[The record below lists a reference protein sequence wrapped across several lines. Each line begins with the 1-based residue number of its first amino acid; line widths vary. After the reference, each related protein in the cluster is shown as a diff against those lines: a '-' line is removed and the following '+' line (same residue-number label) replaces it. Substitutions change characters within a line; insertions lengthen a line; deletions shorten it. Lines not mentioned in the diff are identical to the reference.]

1 MRHWQKQSINC
12 NEKSQAGRKG
22 RWIICAH
29 GQRRT
34 RNSSEYISG
43 IWRGIGRSPKQQAVL
58 SHKEM
63 SGWIRATWKQQVLL
77 AGLIGEASSSRVRE
91 EVDHS
96 KCKHN
101 CGPPQETCKI
111 SQCICRIYQAQ
122 KRPRKCRVLKWA
134 PVTLV
139 HNHLTI
145 SETASEQLYFGI
157 GQSGSSY
164 TKQ

>member
-12 NEKSQAGRKG
+12 NEKSQARRKG
-22 RWIICAH
+22 RWRRCAH

-34 RNSSEYISG
+34 RNSSKYSSV

-63 SGWIRATWKQQVLL
+63 SGWIRATWKQQLL
-77 AGLIGEASSSRVRE
+77 LGGLIGEASSSRVRE

-101 CGPPQETCKI
+101 CGPPQETCKN

-122 KRPRKCRVLKWA
+122 TRPWKCRVLKWA
-134 PVTLV
+134 RVKLV
-139 HNHLTI
+139 EDYFTI
-145 SETASEQLYFGI
+145 SETASEELYFGI
-157 GQSGSSY
+157 GQSGRSY